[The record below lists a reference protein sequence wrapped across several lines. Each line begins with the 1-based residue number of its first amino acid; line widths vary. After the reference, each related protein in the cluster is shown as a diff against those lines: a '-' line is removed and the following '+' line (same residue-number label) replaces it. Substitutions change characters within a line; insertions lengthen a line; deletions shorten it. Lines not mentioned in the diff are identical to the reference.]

1 MTYTFDENIVSDLHK
16 DAYGFR
22 PSQGWWSMWAAFNP
36 DQKQAMW
43 DSLIDAMDAAIEM
56 EKEQQAQA
64 LVEFRKTLKSTM
76 SLCNVDWKN
85 ALRILMEADQ
95 IDMDNPQDFDY
106 FLWQY
111 DLSFEKRKEIFDK
124 YFQKESIAA

>member
-36 DQKQAMW
+36 DQKQTMW

-56 EKEQQAQA
+56 EKEQQARA
-64 LVEFRKTLKSTM
+64 LVEFRKLLKSTM
-76 SLCNVDWKN
+76 AMCNVDWKN
-85 ALRILMEADQ
+85 ALRILMEAL
-95 IDMDNPQDFDY
+95 DMDPSASDQDFDY
-106 FLWQY
+106 FLWQH
-111 DLSFEKRKEIFDK
+111 DLGYEKRREIREKFVG
-124 YFQKESIAA
+124 